1 MIEEHAQIVAVENGD
16 VWVETQRRTACGQCA
31 ANKGCGTATLAKVLG
46 NKRSR
51 VRALNP
57 TSTSVAVGDE
67 VVIGIDEQALV
78 RGSLAVYT
86 VPLLSLFIFGLLGQ
100 VLGTQLLM
108 GSSELMSIGF
118 SVVGLALGFV
128 WVRRFTAHISSD
140 ERYQPVLLRQVL
152 PVRSREFLPVTND
165 FVND

>member
-1 MIEEHAQIVAVENGD
+1 MIEEYAQVVELNAEG

-31 ANKGCGTATLAKVLG
+31 ANKGCGTATLARVLG

-57 TSTSVAVGDE
+57 KATPVAVGDE
-67 VVIGIDEQALV
+67 VVIGINEQALV

-86 VPLLSLFIFGLLGQ
+86 LPLLTMFVFGLLGQ
-100 VLGTQLLM
+100 LLATQLLFEN
-108 GSSELMSIGF
+108 SEFVTIVF
-118 SVVGLALGFV
+118 SMLGLLLGFL
-128 WVRRFTAHISSD
+128 WVKRFTYRIARD

-152 PVRSREFLPVTND
+152 PGISA
-165 FVND
+165 

>member
-1 MIEEHAQIVAVENGD
+1 MIEEHAQVVELNAEG

-57 TSTSVAVGDE
+57 KATAVTVGDE
-67 VVIGIDEQALV
+67 VIIGIDEQALV

-86 VPLLSLFIFGLLGQ
+86 LPLLALFAFGVLGQ
-100 VLGTQLLM
+100 LLGTQLLF
-108 GSSELMSIGF
+108 GSPELLTIGF
-118 SVVGLALGFV
+118 SVFGLVLGFV
-128 WVRRFTAHISSD
+128 WVRKFTARIASD
-140 ERYQPVLLRQVL
+140 ERYQPVLLRHVM
-152 PVRSREFLPVTND
+152 PVIST
-165 FVND
+165 

>member
-1 MIEEHAQIVAVENGD
+1 MIEEHAQVVELNAEG

-57 TSTSVAVGDE
+57 KATSVAVGDE
-67 VVIGIDEQALV
+67 VIIGINEQALV

-86 VPLLSLFIFGLLGQ
+86 APLLAMFVFGLLGQ
-100 VLGTQLLM
+100 VLATQLLFE
-108 GSSELMSIGF
+108 SSEFFTIVF
-118 SVVGLALGFV
+118 SVFGLLLGFV
-128 WVRRFTAHISSD
+128 WVRRFTHRIAAD
-140 ERYQPVLLRQVL
+140 ARYQPVLLRQVL
-152 PVRSREFLPVTND
+152 PVISG
-165 FVND
+165 